1 MGLFLKDLKTINYS
15 FKMPTLAHVATKGV
29 LSDEASEVMQ
39 KVSPQIHASPQSS
52 GSSSFQQMS
61 DSSPAPSDESSND
74 TSVAVIL
81 SRNLSVCPGALV
93 LGTDHGAIA
102 CHETLFVALAEP
114 SPSTRPHGALSRAKG
129 GRLVGH
135 GVFVF
140 LKIYFL
146 APILAGDAGT
156 CLQGAPQAQFMFL
169 GRGVIRPCEALV
181 AMDMCAVTVVLI
193 QHSIMAISVWV
204 RDPGNPMPRWIS
216 QVDQDQNAA

>member
-74 TSVAVIL
+74 ASVAVIL

-114 SPSTRPHGALSRAKG
+114 SPSSEHT
-129 GRLVGH
+129 
-135 GVFVF
+135 
-140 LKIYFL
+140 I
-146 APILAGDAGT
+146 T
-156 CLQGAPQAQFMFL
+156 
-169 GRGVIRPCEALV
+169 
-181 AMDMCAVTVVLI
+181 
-193 QHSIMAISVWV
+193 
-204 RDPGNPMPRWIS
+204 
-216 QVDQDQNAA
+216 